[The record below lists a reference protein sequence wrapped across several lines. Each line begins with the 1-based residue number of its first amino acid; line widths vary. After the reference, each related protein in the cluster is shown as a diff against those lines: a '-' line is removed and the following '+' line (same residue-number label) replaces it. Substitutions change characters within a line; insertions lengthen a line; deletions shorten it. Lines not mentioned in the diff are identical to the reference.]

1 MDVGPQKIAQG
12 IVHQALALDPATA
25 GEGFGDDHKAKMAFA
40 LWASARMAGMAG
52 GIVYQLDPLRL
63 KPGQT
68 RAHLVRNPHWRRL
81 ARSAV
86 MMAGNLRIFTS
97 LAACM
102 RTIAPRSNGLSL
114 CTQIA

>member
-12 IVHQALALDPATA
+12 IVHQALALEPAA
-25 GEGFGDDHKAKMAFA
+25 VGEGFGDDQKAKMAFA

-52 GIVYQLDPLRL
+52 GIVDQLEPLRP
-63 KPGQT
+63 KPGQP
-68 RAHLVRNPHWRRL
+68 RAHLVRDPHGRRL

-86 MMAGNLRIFTS
+86 AMAGNLRILTF
-97 LAACM
+97 LAACT
-102 RTIAPRSNGLSL
+102 RTIALRSKELSL